1 MIDKF
6 NSVSLKDMHPLQ
18 IEALM
23 EFIGT
28 ALSIAAR
35 DKDPLILEEAKEKA
49 SDLVLVLG
57 GDVKRVNGVN

>member
-6 NSVSLKDMHPLQ
+6 NSVTLKDMHPLQ

-28 ALSIAAR
+28 ALRIAAR
-35 DKDPLILEEAKEKA
+35 DTDPLVLAEAKEKA
-49 SDLVLVLG
+49 SDLVLLLG